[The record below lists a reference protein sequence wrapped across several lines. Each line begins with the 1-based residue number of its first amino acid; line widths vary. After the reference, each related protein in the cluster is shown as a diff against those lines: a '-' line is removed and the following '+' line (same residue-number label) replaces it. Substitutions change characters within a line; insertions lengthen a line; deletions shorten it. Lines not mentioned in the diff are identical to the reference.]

1 MTKKKIDF
9 LNIDSDH
16 TTAGYPYSAAIG
28 AGGVAESHQP
38 NYIACVVTFTHL
50 FKRTWAGILSNV
62 IISDRSD
69 F

>member
-1 MTKKKIDF
+1 MTKKKIEF

-38 NYIACVVTFTHL
+38 NYIACLVTFTHL
-50 FKRTWAGILSNV
+50 F
-62 IISDRSD
+62 
-69 F
+69 